1 MCSVRVCAGVCV
13 CVCVCVQC
21 ESGCVVCCESVCVR
35 ETEREPVCICMRE
48 REGVGVRLVFVSYL
62 PLQIAHYE
70 GEKISA
76 ARHGF
81 APRVNEAKK
90 SIEQYSMARTEY
102 EEKMRE
108 SSETIKAIR
117 GELATLD
124 EQLHTLRPGLKLD
137 TLENRC
143 TGEWEFGNMGV
154 WGMGVW
160 KYGRM
165 GVSGMGV
172 WKYGRM
178 GYWVWEFGSM
188 GECGMGYRVWKYVST

>member
-1 MCSVRVCAGVCV
+1 
-13 CVCVCVQC
+13 
-21 ESGCVVCCESVCVR
+21 
-35 ETEREPVCICMRE
+35 MRE
-48 REGVGVRLVFVSYL
+48 REGGCEMVFVSYL

-143 TGEWEFGNMGV
+143 TG
-154 WGMGVW
+154 MGVW
-160 KYGRM
+160 KYGRIW
-165 GVSGMGV
+165 GIGV